1 MIILRRFGVWVI
13 SSKAKAR
20 NSIRVKISMMVV
32 FFSVFII
39 AASWLLCSYVLSG
52 VFRYSIK
59 NNLIAT
65 YDSCNELFRNA
76 TGEEFDNGD
85 LFGQIKNPQDAVVM
99 IVDSE
104 NGKLYTSINDEGQ
117 MMEGMRSLMSSIQN
131 EDSESQ
137 FEKGEYIIRRN
148 HDTVTN
154 ADYYDLIGRLENG
167 YEVLLRTPIARVES
181 VMKVMTHLF
190 VYICIGLMVF
200 GTAFMLL
207 FSNIFA
213 APIKRMSKAAKR
225 MSELDFDVKIPVT
238 SNDEIGELGNSMNEM
253 SEKLEHTISEL
264 KAANIELQRDI
275 AERRKIDDMRKE
287 FLSHVSHELKTP
299 IASMKV
305 LADSL
310 LSQEGM
316 PEEIYREFLG
326 DITNEIERMT
336 KIIND
341 LLSMVKMDKNT
352 SQVEVVNTSIN
363 DLLEQLLKRLRP
375 IAAERNIEL
384 IYESYR
390 PVMADIDETKMS
402 IALNNLIEN
411 AIKYNYDDGWVRVT
425 LNADHKFFYVTVQ
438 DSGVG
443 IPEDVQDNVFE
454 RFYRVDKARSRDTGG
469 TGLGLS
475 LTRSAVLLHRGSI
488 KLYSKEKEGTTFTVR
503 IPLTYV
509 P

>member
-1 MIILRRFGVWVI
+1 MKQFLGKVLYFLRSMRIQVLIVFLMMGLVPLYIFSIIITNAYESKLVSQRVDELQSYGTMISNLVVSSGYLVDHDSEEVVEEAAQIAEIYQGRIILVDQNLR
-13 SSKAKAR
+13 
-20 NSIRVKISMMVV
+20 
-32 FFSVFII
+32 II
-39 AASWLLCSYVLSG
+39 HD
-52 VFRYSIK
+52 
-59 NNLIAT
+59 T
-65 YDSCNELFRNA
+65 YGL
-76 TGEEFDNGD
+76 
-85 LFGQIKNPQDAVVM
+85 
-99 IVDSE
+99 E
-104 NGKLYTSINDEGQ
+104 NGKTVISTEVVKCFNSDNGKYINELGEYVQLTMPIINSNKQTTDGVVIMSFSTKNLHQMADAVKRQVYIILLILTILVLLGALLYSTLLARPLKQITSSINEISQGDMSVKLNMHGFSEI
-117 MMEGMRSLMSSIQN
+117 SSIS
-131 EDSESQ
+131 DSFNQ
-137 FEKGEYIIRRN
+137 MIDVIRN
-148 HDTVTN
+148 QDT
-154 ADYYDLIGRLENG
+154 
-167 YEVLLRTPIARVES
+167 ARQE
-181 VMKVMTHLF
+181 F
-190 VYICIGLMVF
+190 V
-200 GTAFMLL
+200 
-207 FSNIFA
+207 SN
-213 APIKRMSKAAKR
+213 
-225 MSELDFDVKIPVT
+225 
-238 SNDEIGELGNSMNEM
+238 
-253 SEKLEHTISEL
+253 
-264 KAANIELQRDI
+264 
-275 AERRKIDDMRKE
+275 
-287 FLSHVSHELKTP
+287 VSHELKTP

-443 IPEDVQDNVFE
+443 IPEDSLDSVFE
-454 RFYRVDKARSRDTGG
+454 RFFRVDKARSRATGG
-469 TGLGLS
+469 TGLGLAI
-475 LTRSAVLLHRGSI
+475 TRSVILLHRGSI
-488 KLYSKEKEGTTFTVR
+488 KVYSKEKEGTTFTVR
-503 IPLTYV
+503 IPLNYIQ
-509 P
+509 

>member
-1 MIILRRFGVWVI
+1 MRVQVLIVFLMMGLVPLYLFSIIITNAYESRLVSQRVDELQSYGTMISNLVVSSGYLVDHDSEEVREEVAQIAEIYQGRIILVDQNLRIVHDTYGLEDGKTVI
-13 SSKAKAR
+13 STEV
-20 NSIRVKISMMVV
+20 VKCFGGSDGKYI
-32 FFSVFII
+32 
-39 AASWLLCSYVLSG
+39 
-52 VFRYSIK
+52 
-59 NNLIAT
+59 
-65 YDSCNELFRNA
+65 NEL
-76 TGEEFDNGD
+76 GEYVQLTMPIVNSGKQSTDGVVIMSFSMKSLHMMADTVKRKVYIVLLILTILIVLGAV
-85 LFGQIKNPQDAVVM
+85 LYSTLLARPLKQIT
-99 IVDSE
+99 S
-104 NGKLYTSINDEGQ
+104 SINEISQGDMNVKLHMHGFSEI
-117 MMEGMRSLMSSIQN
+117 SSISDSFNQMIDVIQN
-131 EDSESQ
+131 Q
-137 FEKGEYIIRRN
+137 
-148 HDTVTN
+148 DT
-154 ADYYDLIGRLENG
+154 
-167 YEVLLRTPIARVES
+167 AR
-181 VMKVMTHLF
+181 
-190 VYICIGLMVF
+190 
-200 GTAFMLL
+200 
-207 FSNIFA
+207 
-213 APIKRMSKAAKR
+213 
-225 MSELDFDVKIPVT
+225 
-238 SNDEIGELGNSMNEM
+238 
-253 SEKLEHTISEL
+253 
-264 KAANIELQRDI
+264 Q
-275 AERRKIDDMRKE
+275 E
-287 FLSHVSHELKTP
+287 FKTP

-352 SQVEVVNTSIN
+352 SQMEVVNTSIN

-375 IAAERNIEL
+375 IAAKRNIEL

>member
-1 MIILRRFGVWVI
+1 MIGLIPLYVFSVIVTNAYESKLVSQRVDELQSYGTMISNLVVSSGYLVDHDAEEVDEEAAEIAEIYQGRIMLVDQNLYVIHDTYGLETGKTVI
-13 SSKAKAR
+13 STE
-20 NSIRVKISMMVV
+20 VV
-32 FFSVFII
+32 QCFKESEGKYI
-39 AASWLLCSYVLSG
+39 
-52 VFRYSIK
+52 
-59 NNLIAT
+59 
-65 YDSCNELFRNA
+65 NEL
-76 TGEEFDNGD
+76 GEYVQ
-85 LFGQIKNPQDAVVM
+85 LTMP
-99 IVDSE
+99 IVDSSQQTTDGVVIMSFSTKSLHMIADAVRRQVYLVLLILSILVILGAFLYSMLLANPLRQITASMQE
-104 NGKLYTSINDEGQ
+104 ISQGDMSVKLDMHGFSEV
-117 MMEGMRSLMSSIQN
+117 SSIS
-131 EDSESQ
+131 DSFNQ
-137 FEKGEYIIRRN
+137 MIDVIQKQ
-148 HDTVTN
+148 DT
-154 ADYYDLIGRLENG
+154 
-167 YEVLLRTPIARVES
+167 ARQE
-181 VMKVMTHLF
+181 F
-190 VYICIGLMVF
+190 V
-200 GTAFMLL
+200 
-207 FSNIFA
+207 SN
-213 APIKRMSKAAKR
+213 
-225 MSELDFDVKIPVT
+225 
-238 SNDEIGELGNSMNEM
+238 
-253 SEKLEHTISEL
+253 
-264 KAANIELQRDI
+264 
-275 AERRKIDDMRKE
+275 
-287 FLSHVSHELKTP
+287 VSHELKTP

-316 PEEIYREFLG
+316 PEELYREFLV
-326 DITNEIERMT
+326 DINNEIERMT

-341 LLSMVKMDKNT
+341 LLSMVKMDKNAP
-352 SQVEVVNTSIN
+352 QMEVTNASIN
-363 DLLEQLLKRLRP
+363 ELLEQLLKRLKP

-443 IPEDVQDNVFE
+443 IPEDVQDSVFE

-509 P
+509 S

>member
-1 MIILRRFGVWVI
+1 MIGLIPLFV
-13 SSKAKAR
+13 
-20 NSIRVKISMMVV
+20 
-32 FFSVFII
+32 FSVI
-39 AASWLLCSYVLSG
+39 
-52 VFRYSIK
+52 
-59 NNLIAT
+59 
-65 YDSCNELFRNA
+65 
-76 TGEEFDNGD
+76 
-85 LFGQIKNPQDAVVM
+85 
-99 IVDSE
+99 
-104 NGKLYTSINDEGQ
+104 
-117 MMEGMRSLMSSIQN
+117 
-131 EDSESQ
+131 
-137 FEKGEYIIRRN
+137 
-148 HDTVTN
+148 VTN
-154 ADYYDLIGRLENG
+154 AYESKLVSQRVDELQSYGTMISNLVVSSGYLEDSRHDSSEVDESAAEIAEIYQGRIMLVDQNLYVIHDTYGLETGKTVISTEVVQCFKGSEGKYINELG
-167 YEVLLRTPIARVES
+167 EYVQLTMPIIDSAKQSTDGVVIMSFSTKSLHMIADAVRRQVYLVLLILSILVL
-181 VMKVMTHLF
+181 V
-190 VYICIGLMVF
+190 G
-200 GTAFMLL
+200 AFLYSMLL
-207 FSNIFA
+207 ASPLQKITDSMQEISQGDMSVKLDMHGFSEISSISDSFNQMI
-213 APIKRMSKAAKR
+213 
-225 MSELDFDVKIPVT
+225 DVIQKQDTARQEFV
-238 SNDEIGELGNSMNEM
+238 SN
-253 SEKLEHTISEL
+253 
-264 KAANIELQRDI
+264 
-275 AERRKIDDMRKE
+275 
-287 FLSHVSHELKTP
+287 VSHELKTP

-316 PEEIYREFLG
+316 PEELYREFLG
-326 DITNEIERMT
+326 DINNEIERMT

-352 SQVEVVNTSIN
+352 SQMEVTNISIN
-363 DLLEQLLKRLRP
+363 ELLEQLLKRLRP

-469 TGLGLS
+469 TGLGLA

-509 P
+509 S